1 MHRFRHKEKPRGA
14 GKFAYDTVYT
24 ANFLS
29 KIPSVSRR
37 TENGSGLCAHVGG
50 GNLAESV
57 SDSLAD
63 IRILAG
69 IEGEELES
77 LERACT
83 WRRYADHEQII
94 DRQSDSRDV
103 FFVVEGRVRIVNYS
117 LSGKEI
123 TLEDLDTD
131 SHFGEL
137 SALDGQPRSA
147 SVMALNNC
155 LIAALPQERFL
166 ALLKDHSEISFRVL
180 RALAGIIRNST
191 DRIMDLSTLAANN
204 RVQADL
210 LRQARSGLIGE
221 NQAEIRPI
229 PVHGDIAS
237 RVSTTRETV
246 ARVLSELS
254 RQGVVER
261 RKNTLLIKDLAK
273 LREMVE
279 EVRGE

>member
-1 MHRFRHKEKPRGA
+1 MSDNEASSLDGIQILE
-14 GKFAYDTVYT
+14 GLSSDDTR
-24 ANFLS
+24 A
-29 KIPSVSRR
+29 
-37 TENGSGLCAHVGG
+37 
-50 GNLAESV
+50 LAK
-57 SDSLAD
+57 
-63 IRILAG
+63 
-69 IEGEELES
+69 
-77 LERACT
+77 ACV

-94 DRQSDSRDV
+94 DRQSESTDV
-103 FFVVEGRVRIVNYS
+103 FFVVDGHVRVVNYS

-123 TLEDLDTD
+123 TLEDLGPG

-147 SVMALNNC
+147 SVMALESS
-155 LIAALPQERFL
+155 LIAALPQERFTS
-166 ALLKDHSEISFRVL
+166 LLQENAIISFRVL
-180 RALAGIIRNST
+180 RALAAIVRNST

-210 LRQARSGLIGE
+210 LRQARSTMVGD
-221 NQAEIRPI
+221 NQAEISPI

-246 ARVLSELS
+246 ARVLSDLA
-254 RQGVVER
+254 RQNIVER
-261 RKNTLLIKDLAK
+261 RKNVLLIKDLAQ

>member
-1 MHRFRHKEKPRGA
+1 MSDHEA
-14 GKFAYDTVYT
+14 SS
-24 ANFLS
+24 LS
-29 KIPSVSRR
+29 GV
-37 TENGSGLCAHVGG
+37 
-50 GNLAESV
+50 
-57 SDSLAD
+57 
-63 IRILAG
+63 RIL
-69 IEGEELES
+69 EGLSVENIQALEK
-77 LERACT
+77 ACT

-94 DRQSDSRDV
+94 DRQSESTDV
-103 FFVVEGRVRIVNYS
+103 YFIFDGHVLIVNYS

-123 TLEDLDTD
+123 TLEDLDAG

-147 SVMALNNC
+147 SVMALESS
-155 LIAALPQERFL
+155 LIAALPQERFTS
-166 ALLKDHSEISFRVL
+166 LLQDNAVISFRVL
-180 RALAGIIRNST
+180 RSLAGIVRNST

-210 LRQARSGLIGE
+210 LRQARSSMTSE
-221 NQAEIRPI
+221 NQAEISPI

-246 ARVLSELS
+246 ARVLSDLA
-254 RQGVVER
+254 RQGIVER
-261 RKNTLLIKDLAK
+261 KKNVLLIKDLAQ

>member
-1 MHRFRHKEKPRGA
+1 MPAFAPFIRHPHFSGSQSSGIR
-14 GKFAYDTVYT
+14 
-24 ANFLS
+24 S
-29 KIPSVSRR
+29 KIRPINPV
-37 TENGSGLCAHVGG
+37 GSPETGEVVLSGDMM
-50 GNLAESV
+50 
-57 SDSLAD
+57 SDSEASSLSG
-63 IRILAG
+63 IRIL
-69 IEGEELES
+69 EGLDSAALAELEK
-77 LERACT
+77 ACK
-83 WRRYADHEQII
+83 WRRYVDHEQII
-94 DRQSDSRDV
+94 DRQSDSTDV

-123 TLEDLDTD
+123 TLEDLTAG

-147 SVMALNNC
+147 SVMSLDNC
-155 LIAALPQERFL
+155 LIAALSQDRFV
-166 ALLKDHSEISFRVL
+166 ALLQGNSEIAFRVL
-180 RALAGIIRNST
+180 RSLAGIIRNST

-246 ARVLSELS
+246 ARVLSDLA
-254 RQGVVER
+254 RQNIVER
-261 RKNTLLIKDLAK
+261 KKNALLIKDLAQ

>member
-1 MHRFRHKEKPRGA
+1 VCLTG
-14 GKFAYDTVYT
+14 GKMA
-24 ANFLS
+24 
-29 KIPSVSRR
+29 
-37 TENGSGLCAHVGG
+37 
-50 GNLAESV
+50 
-57 SDSLAD
+57 DSEASSLGE
-63 IRILAG
+63 IRIL
-69 IEGEELES
+69 EGVDAATLAELEK
-77 LERACT
+77 ACT

-94 DRQSDSRDV
+94 DRQSDSTDV

-123 TLEDLDTD
+123 TLEDLDAG

-147 SVMALNNC
+147 SVMSLDNC
-155 LIAALPQERFL
+155 LIAALAQDRFL
-166 ALLKDHSEISFRVL
+166 SILRENADIAFRVL

-246 ARVLSELS
+246 ARVLSDLA
-254 RQGVVER
+254 RQNIVER
-261 RKNTLLIKDLAK
+261 KKNVLLIKDLAQ

>member
-1 MHRFRHKEKPRGA
+1 MSDIETSTLDGIRMLEG
-14 GKFAYDTVYT
+14 
-24 ANFLS
+24 LS
-29 KIPSVSRR
+29 
-37 TENGSGLCAHVGG
+37 ADA
-50 GNLAESV
+50 LA
-57 SDSLAD
+57 SLAK
-63 IRILAG
+63 G
-69 IEGEELES
+69 
-77 LERACT
+77 CT
-83 WRRYADHEQII
+83 WRRFADHEQII
-94 DRQSDSRDV
+94 DRQSDSTDV

-123 TLEDLDTD
+123 TLEDLDTG

-147 SVMALNNC
+147 SVMSLDNC
-155 LIAALPQERFL
+155 LIAALSQDRFL
-166 ALLKDHSEISFRVL
+166 NLLRENADISFRVL

-246 ARVLSELS
+246 ARVLSDLA
-254 RQGVVER
+254 RRNIIER
-261 RKNTLLIKDLAK
+261 KKNALLIKDLAQ

>member
-1 MHRFRHKEKPRGA
+1 MPTG
-14 GKFAYDTVYT
+14 GKMADNET
-24 ANFLS
+24 S
-29 KIPSVSRR
+29 
-37 TENGSGLCAHVGG
+37 
-50 GNLAESV
+50 
-57 SDSLAD
+57 SLGE
-63 IRILAG
+63 IRIL
-69 IEGEELES
+69 EGVSAATLVELEKV
-77 LERACT
+77 CT

-94 DRQSDSRDV
+94 DRQSDSTDI

-123 TLEDLDTD
+123 TLEDLDSG

-147 SVMALNNC
+147 SVMSLDNC
-155 LIAALPQERFL
+155 LIAALAQERFL
-166 ALLKDHSEISFRVL
+166 SILRENADIAFRVL

-246 ARVLSELS
+246 ARVLSDLA
-254 RQGVVER
+254 RQNIVER
-261 RKNTLLIKDLAK
+261 KKNVLLIKDLAQ

>member
-1 MHRFRHKEKPRGA
+1 MSDNEASSLDGIQILE
-14 GKFAYDTVYT
+14 G
-24 ANFLS
+24 LS
-29 KIPSVSRR
+29 SDA
-37 TENGSGLCAHVGG
+37 THA
-50 GNLAESV
+50 LAK
-57 SDSLAD
+57 
-63 IRILAG
+63 
-69 IEGEELES
+69 
-77 LERACT
+77 ACV

-94 DRQSDSRDV
+94 DRQSESTDV
-103 FFVVEGRVRIVNYS
+103 FFVVDGHVRVVNYS

-123 TLEDLDTD
+123 TLEDLGPG

-147 SVMALNNC
+147 SVMALESS
-155 LIAALPQERFL
+155 LIAALPQERFTS
-166 ALLKDHSEISFRVL
+166 LLQENAIISFRVL
-180 RALAGIIRNST
+180 RALAAIVRNST

-210 LRQARSGLIGE
+210 LRQARSTMIGD
-221 NQAEIRPI
+221 NQAEISPI

-246 ARVLSELS
+246 ARVLSDLA
-254 RQGVVER
+254 RKNIVER
-261 RKNTLLIKDLAK
+261 RKNVLLIKDLAQ

>member
-1 MHRFRHKEKPRGA
+1 MSDNEASSLDGIQILEGLNSDA
-14 GKFAYDTVYT
+14 T
-24 ANFLS
+24 A
-29 KIPSVSRR
+29 
-37 TENGSGLCAHVGG
+37 A
-50 GNLAESV
+50 LAK
-57 SDSLAD
+57 
-63 IRILAG
+63 
-69 IEGEELES
+69 
-77 LERACT
+77 ACV

-94 DRQSDSRDV
+94 DRQSESTDV
-103 FFVVEGRVRIVNYS
+103 FFVVDGHVRVVNYS

-123 TLEDLDTD
+123 TLEDLGPG

-147 SVMALNNC
+147 SVMALESS
-155 LIAALPQERFL
+155 LIAALPQERFTS
-166 ALLKDHSEISFRVL
+166 LLQENAIISFRVL
-180 RALAGIIRNST
+180 RALAAIVRNST

-210 LRQARSGLIGE
+210 LRQARSTMIGD
-221 NQAEIRPI
+221 NQAEISPI

-246 ARVLSELS
+246 ARVLSDLA
-254 RQGVVER
+254 RKNIVER
-261 RKNTLLIKDLAK
+261 RKNVLLIKDLAQ

>member
-1 MHRFRHKEKPRGA
+1 M
-14 GKFAYDTVYT
+14 
-24 ANFLS
+24 
-29 KIPSVSRR
+29 
-37 TENGSGLCAHVGG
+37 
-50 GNLAESV
+50 
-57 SDSLAD
+57 SDSETSSLGE
-63 IRILAG
+63 IRILDG
-69 IEGEELES
+69 ISRQAIAELEK
-77 LERACT
+77 ACK

-94 DRQSDSRDV
+94 DRQSDSTDV
-103 FFVVEGRVRIVNYS
+103 FFVVEGRVRVVNYS

-123 TLEDLDTD
+123 TLEDLDSG

-147 SVMALNNC
+147 SVMSLDNS

-166 ALLKDHSEISFRVL
+166 HLLRNNAEIAFRVL
-180 RALAGIIRNST
+180 RALAGIIRPST
-191 DRIMDLSTLAANN
+191 DRFMDLSTLAANN

-246 ARVLSELS
+246 ARVLSDLA
-254 RQGVVER
+254 RQNIIER
-261 RKNTLLIKDLAK
+261 KKNALLIKDLAQ

>member
-1 MHRFRHKEKPRGA
+1 MAEKE
-14 GKFAYDTVYT
+14 T
-24 ANFLS
+24 ASL
-29 KIPSVSRR
+29 
-37 TENGSGLCAHVGG
+37 GG
-50 GNLAESV
+50 
-57 SDSLAD
+57 
-63 IRILAG
+63 IRIL
-69 IEGEELES
+69 EGLS
-77 LERACT
+77 DKVLADLERAAT
-83 WRRYADHEQII
+83 WRRYTDHEQII
-94 DRQSDSRDV
+94 DRQSDSTDV
-103 FFVVEGRVRIVNYS
+103 FFVVEGRVRVVNYS

-123 TLEDLDTD
+123 TLEDLDTG

-147 SVMALNNC
+147 SVMSLDNC
-155 LIAALPQERFL
+155 LIAALAQDRFL
-166 ALLKDHSEISFRVL
+166 SLLKENAEISFRVL

-221 NQAEIRPI
+221 NQAEIKPI

-246 ARVLSELS
+246 ARVLSELA
-254 RQGVVER
+254 RTDVVER
-261 RKNTLLIKDLAK
+261 KKNVLLIKDLAK